1 MTPSNGRQRRR
12 EATYRRGYED
22 GLAAA
27 KASCDPVA
35 YLRHGEQT
43 FVQNVPFGAM
53 WISDK
58 DDPRAFPVY
67 DRPHEP
73 ASSVAAKALELD
85 GVPNAL
91 ASGKGIWRTCTG
103 CHESNEGY
111 PTGPFSDTLKCHL
124 GGGCFECGGIGAI
137 WDMTDYEDMGNFI
150 AASAQVQD
158 VVGWQSMDTAPKDGT
173 RILIW
178 FVHPNARFSK
188 DPVAEGWA
196 AAHEAYWIDHNCG
209 GWTWHGLCGAPML
222 WQPLPTAPVDME
234 ALSDAS

>member
-67 DRPHEP
+67 DRPHKP

-91 ASGKGIWRTCTG
+91 GSGKGIWQTCTG

-158 VVGWQSMDTAPKDGT
+158 LAGHQSRVEADSKLLEIYKRLIKWDTDFPVNGWNGYAGLKELDKIIADAKVAVHQAGASHEDEFGNNHPPEKEGNSDG
-173 RILIW
+173 R
-178 FVHPNARFSK
+178 
-188 DPVAEGWA
+188 
-196 AAHEAYWIDHNCG
+196 
-209 GWTWHGLCGAPML
+209 
-222 WQPLPTAPVDME
+222 
-234 ALSDAS
+234 